1 MLPRKEVTNQNQRH
15 SILPGAGPVQL
26 CVISVLNYY
35 IWQTNFHLK
44 ENNKSLIMVISHG
57 LNLCLWI
64 LHAPRSAPL
73 VSHHFAPSA
82 FPALH
87 SWGSCV
93 KTSLIVQ
100 PWTVPLSASVEPI
113 QNQLCYACMHA
124 CMLSCVLT
132 LCDSKD
138 YSLQAPLSM
147 GFSRQ
152 ESWSGLPFPPPWG
165 LPDSR
170 IKAASSASPA
180 LVGWFF
186 TMSLNTI
193 PPCEALSMYI
203 LVLIATWKQSC
214 ILRSSQALKT
224 NLGLNLSYYLIV
236 LIVSKLNNLPM
247 PRFTHL

>member
-1 MLPRKEVTNQNQRH
+1 MKLNSSEGSQCNLKWDLGACHSKAIKEARLVERKVCF
-15 SILPGAGPVQL
+15 ILDA
-26 CVISVLNYY
+26 SN
-35 IWQTNFHLK
+35 W
-44 ENNKSLIMVISHG
+44 G
-57 LNLCLWI
+57 LEG
-64 LHAPRSAPL
+64 R
-73 VSHHFAPSA
+73 
-82 FPALH
+82 
-87 SWGSCV
+87 G
-93 KTSLIVQ
+93 
-100 PWTVPLSASVEPI
+100 
-113 QNQLCYACMHA
+113 
-124 CMLSCVLT
+124 
-132 LCDSKD
+132 
-138 YSLQAPLSM
+138 QAPLSM
-147 GFSRQ
+147 GFCRQ